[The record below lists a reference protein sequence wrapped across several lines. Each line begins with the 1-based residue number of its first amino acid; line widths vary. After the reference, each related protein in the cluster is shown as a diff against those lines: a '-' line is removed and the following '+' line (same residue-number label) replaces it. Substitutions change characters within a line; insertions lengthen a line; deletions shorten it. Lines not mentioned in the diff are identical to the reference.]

1 MELKGLN
8 ENETAYIYV
17 DKQFITKEEV
27 TKAFSTFVNLEGEL
41 LKTGEHTVSIVQFKD
56 EKSRKEIQK
65 L

>member
-1 MELKGLN
+1 MWISNLL
-8 ENETAYIYV
+8 
-17 DKQFITKEEV
+17 QKEEV

-56 EKSRKEIQK
+56 EKSRKRDTK